1 MVFHTKAILLV
12 HLIHIMSTPS
22 ILQRAHVLQ
31 IDGGHYICITSC
43 EFEVFIIGRLLVM
56 NCAIVSQYI
65 FFLNKQLIVR
75 LCQMIS

>member
-1 MVFHTKAILLV
+1 MVFHTEAILLV
-12 HLIHIMSTPS
+12 HLIHIMFTPS

-31 IDGGHYICITSC
+31 IDGGLYICIKFC
-43 EFEVFIIGRLLVM
+43 ETEVFRYGRLLVM

-65 FFLNKQLIVR
+65 FFLHKKIIVR

>member
-1 MVFHTKAILLV
+1 
-12 HLIHIMSTPS
+12 MSTPS

-43 EFEVFIIGRLLVM
+43 EFEVFRIGRLLVM